1 MNCIKT
7 VLAAGLILAFTA
19 ANAQNTAP
27 LSAKHEQRLASR
39 QKLEQDLSAD
49 CRLGHIKLKQLLQ
62 DKLGLQVGAD
72 ISYTLQRGAPSGKQ
86 TAVQGIY
93 YPYLTWSLFKDSS
106 FGSGQVNFN
115 YNLIRYWGTSAAAIQ
130 NRVKTAVAFNDYSAN
145 QEIFSQLTYTH
156 TLPGELD
163 WLSVTLGQFPL
174 YNFDGTE
181 YIANQQTALMNYSL
195 AQNASSAYPSA
206 SLGAYMQAQAG
217 AWTLSAGYQD
227 ATNLSGAQLRVKDA
241 FRGAYTG
248 FGAVQWAPEFE
259 GNPGQYGVMY
269 YYQPSVEGQEE
280 NVNGWSVNM
289 QQNMSEKLAFFGRAN
304 GSSGGATPVKLSYAA
319 GAAWLNPLERN
330 TQDAIIIGAA
340 YNRLSKK
347 GMDYPPYMRSGE
359 IVLEAQ
365 WVWGIGK
372 FITVTPD
379 VQFYPRA
386 ASNPDKEFVTVAGLR
401 TSIML

>member
-7 VLAAGLILAFTA
+7 ILAVGIFLAAPA
-19 ANAQNTAP
+19 AYAQDNTP

-39 QKLEQDLSAD
+39 QKLAYDLSSD
-49 CRLGHIKLKQLLQ
+49 CWREHVKLKQMLQ

-86 TAVQGIY
+86 TAIQGIY
-93 YPYLTWSLFKDSS
+93 YPYLTWTLFKDTSL
-106 FGSGQVNFN
+106 GSGQVDFN
-115 YNLIRYWGTSAAAIQ
+115 YNLIRYWGTSATTVQ

-181 YIANQQTALMNYSL
+181 YISNQQTALMNYSL

-206 SLGAYMQAQAG
+206 SLGAYVQAQRG
-217 AWTLSAGYQD
+217 AWTVSAGYQD
-227 ATNLSGAQLRVKDA
+227 ATNISGAQLRVKDA

-248 FGAVQWAPEFE
+248 FGSVQWAPEFA
-259 GNPGQYGVMY
+259 GNPGQYGVLY
-269 YYQPSVEGQEE
+269 YYQPSVAGQEE

-289 QQNMSEKLAFFGRAN
+289 QQNMGEKLAFFGRAN
-304 GSSGGATPVKLSYAA
+304 GSSGRAVPVKLSYAT

-330 TQDAIIIGAA
+330 EQDAIIIGAA

-347 GMDYPPYMRSGE
+347 GMNYPPYMRSGE
-359 IVLEAQ
+359 VVLEAQ

-401 TSIML
+401 TTIML